1 MHDSCNE
8 YILSNIFK
16 LKKLNLSNYYILSI
30 VDLFIQN
37 IQKIKLKLKKE
48 LPHTEDSLNF
58 RNAVRESQA
67 SLHNSWVL
75 L

>member
-1 MHDSCNE
+1 M
-8 YILSNIFK
+8 
-16 LKKLNLSNYYILSI
+16 
-30 VDLFIQN
+30 QN